1 MKTMFTEI
9 LEIDLFDKLRYNEEA
24 YQCSYCGY
32 TAANAESLHYHIIT
46 LKDHRSKDV
55 HLIPQQSSEGDKK
68 LVFIHNYYT
77 VFHYFL

>member
-32 TAANAESLHYHIIT
+32 TAANAESL
-46 LKDHRSKDV
+46 V